1 MVYGSNRNFPGFFT
15 PKTKY
20 LAPAN
25 FTNLEEIAQILG
37 KTTSQLLLCKCH
49 VHVISA
55 VTDVVNPQ
63 QGTLIACPLPEKYSA
78 VGNEIESVIQAAVK
92 ECQ

>member
-1 MVYGSNRNFPGFFT
+1 MVYGSDRNFPGFFT

-37 KTTSQLLLCKCH
+37 KTTSQLLLCKPH
-49 VHVISA
+49 DISA